1 MYLYVLCGLRGY
13 LGVLRAQN
21 RKYSHAIAFNLC
33 ALKFCNHART
43 RSARQTPGQARPVFH
58 RRSMSEDQ
66 DTQTGAAVYL
76 EFLQYAS
83 DPQKISAN
91 DQHEP
96 GQAPE

>member
-1 MYLYVLCGLRGY
+1 VRFEILQPRPDKISKTDT
-13 LGVLRAQN
+13 R
-21 RKYSHAIAFNLC
+21 
-33 ALKFCNHART
+33 
-43 RSARQTPGQARPVFH
+43 RSAPGFH